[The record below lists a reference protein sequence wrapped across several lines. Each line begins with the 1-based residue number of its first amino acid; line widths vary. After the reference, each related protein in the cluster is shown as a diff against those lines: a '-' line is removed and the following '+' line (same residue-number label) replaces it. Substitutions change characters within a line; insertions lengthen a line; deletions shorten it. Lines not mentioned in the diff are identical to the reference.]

1 MPLPVY
7 LLALA
12 VFAMGTSEFMLAGL
26 VPDIAGEL
34 HVSLAQAGSLT
45 SAFAVGMVLGAPVM
59 AALSRSWP
67 RRTSLTAFLVV
78 FVAVHVLGARTDNFD
93 LLLATRIVA
102 AVMNAGFLA
111 VAVTAATGLVAPDRK
126 ARVLAVLLGGTTIA
140 CVAGV
145 PGGALLETVFGWR
158 AAFWAVAVLCL
169 PAIAGVLGSG
179 VLGVPVGVV
188 GRGRAVGG
196 GEVDESATGPAD
208 RRRQVG
214 LRAELAEL
222 GRPGLL
228 VVLGLGALVNG
239 ATFCTFSYL
248 APVVTD
254 TARLGPLWVPVV
266 LAAFGIGSLAG
277 VSAAGRL
284 ADRHPGAVLALG
296 GGLLLAG
303 WVALALTARWPST
316 LLGLAFLQGALAFGV
331 GSTLISR
338 ALYRAP
344 GAPTMAG
351 SYATAAFNVG
361 AAAGPAIG
369 GLTLA
374 TPLGLAGPSWASAV
388 LVAAALLVQL
398 ATGRAAAGGRQA
410 PWPSP

>member
-26 VPDIAGEL
+26 VPDLAGEL

-45 SAFAVGMVLGAPVM
+45 SAFAAGMVLGAPVM

-67 RRTSLTAFLVV
+67 RRTSLIVFLVV
-78 FVAVHVLGARTDNFD
+78 FVAVHVLGARTASFD

-102 AVMNAGFLA
+102 AVVNAGFLA
-111 VAVTAATGLVAPDRK
+111 VAVTAATALAAPDRK
-126 ARVLAVLLGGTTIA
+126 ARVMAVLLGGTTVA

-145 PGGALLETVFGWR
+145 PGGALLEAVFGWR

-169 PAIAGVLGSG
+169 PAIAGVLG
-179 VLGVPVGVV
+179 VP
-188 GRGRAVGG
+188 GG
-196 GEVDESATGPAD
+196 GAPGTDQPGPIGPAD
-208 RRRQVG
+208 RRRAPG
-214 LRAELAEL
+214 LRAELAQL
-222 GRPGLL
+222 RRPDLL
-228 VVLGLGALVNG
+228 LVLGLGALVNG

-266 LAAFGIGSLAG
+266 LAAFGVGSFAG
-277 VSAAGRL
+277 VSIAGRL
-284 ADRHPGAVLALG
+284 ADRHPAAVLTFG

-303 WVALALTARWPST
+303 WVALAWASGWAAALV
-316 LLGLAFLQGALAFGV
+316 GLAFVQGALAFGV

-338 ALYRAP
+338 ALYRAA
-344 GAPTMAG
+344 GAPSMAG

-369 GLTLA
+369 GLALA

-388 LVAAALLVQL
+388 LVAAALLIHL
-398 ATGRAAAGGRQA
+398 ASGRAARR
-410 PWPSP
+410 

>member
-7 LLALA
+7 LLAMA

-26 VPDIAGEL
+26 VPDIASEL

-45 SAFAVGMVLGAPVM
+45 SAFAVGMVLGAPIM

-67 RRTSLTAFLVV
+67 RRTSLTVFLAV
-78 FVAVHVLGARTDNFD
+78 FVAAHVLGARTDNFE
-93 LLLATRIVA
+93 LLLVTRIVA
-102 AVMNAGFLA
+102 ALMNAGFLA
-111 VAVTAATGLVAPDRK
+111 VAVTAATAMVAPDRK
-126 ARVLAVLLGGTTIA
+126 ARVLAVLLGGTTVA

-145 PGGALLETVFGWR
+145 PGGALLEAGFGWR

-169 PAIAGVLGSG
+169 PAIAGVLGGGLGGRLGGGLGG
-179 VLGVPVGVV
+179 VLG
-188 GRGRAVGG
+188 GG
-196 GEVDESATGPAD
+196 ATGRTD
-208 RRRQVG
+208 RRRPPG
-214 LRAELAEL
+214 LRAELAQL

-228 VVLGLGALVNG
+228 LVLTLGALVNG

-266 LAAFGIGSLAG
+266 LAAFGIGSFAG
-277 VSAAGRL
+277 VSIAGRL
-284 ADRHPGAVLALG
+284 ADRRPAAVLTLG

-303 WVALALTARWPST
+303 WIAMALTAGWPAA
-316 LLGLAFLQGALAFGV
+316 LVGLAFLQGALAFGV
-331 GSTLISR
+331 GSTLIAR
-338 ALYRAP
+338 ALYLAP

-369 GLTLA
+369 GLALA
-374 TPLGLAGPSWASAV
+374 TPLGLTGPSWASAV
-388 LVAAALLVQL
+388 LVAAALLVHL
-398 ATGRAAAGGRQA
+398 ATGRAAAY
-410 PWPSP
+410 